1 MSQFK
6 ATLEIW
12 RPGSPRRAAIVRLLV
27 DTGATITWVPRSV
40 LERIG
45 VRPAERRAFET
56 IEGRIIEREV
66 AGVMARIDGRTSG
79 IAVVFA
85 EKGDGAVLGAQALEG
100 LGLTAD
106 VVRRRLI
113 PSISLAMSTNS

>member
-1 MSQFK
+1 M
-6 ATLEIW
+6 
-12 RPGSPRRAAIVRLLV
+12 RLLV
-27 DTGATITWVPRSV
+27 DTGATLSWVPKSV
-40 LERIG
+40 LKRIG
-45 VRPAERRAFET
+45 VKPAERRAFET

-66 AGVMARIDGRTSG
+66 AAVMARIDGRTSG

-106 VVRRRLI
+106 VVRRRLT
-113 PSISLAMSTNS
+113 PTISLAMSASF